1 MTAPVRPGNL
11 YRNVFHVKYSL
22 IQPLTFNRQITINE
36 TKMKKI
42 KKRLLELLVM
52 LISAIFFFFVFR
64 YWDPIKEFIVRLF

>member
-1 MTAPVRPGNL
+1 
-11 YRNVFHVKYSL
+11 
-22 IQPLTFNRQITINE
+22 
-36 TKMKKI
+36 MKNP